1 MSKSLPLALLFLAAC
16 AASTSASAVEGTPVE
31 GCVELSESHQGMR
44 HGSQFLLV
52 KDGDAHYRV
61 GFGKTCSALT
71 LASKVTI
78 TTEGTANRLCATG
91 TTVASKRARCA
102 VRTVE
107 AIDAETFDRYDRRG

>member
-1 MSKSLPLALLFLAAC
+1 MSKSLPLALLLLAAC

-61 GFGKTCSALT
+61 GFGKSCSALT
-71 LASKVTI
+71 LAGNVSIETD
-78 TTEGTANRLCATG
+78 GQANRLCATG
-91 TTVASKRARCA
+91 TKVSGKRASCT

-107 AIDAETFDRYDRRG
+107 AIDADLFNRYKRRR

>member
-1 MSKSLPLALLFLAAC
+1 MSKSIPLALLLLAAC

-61 GFGKTCSALT
+61 GFGKSCSALS
-71 LASKVTI
+71 LASSFEIETD
-78 TTEGTANRLCATG
+78 GQANQLCATG
-91 TTVASKRARCA
+91 TVVESKRGSCD

-107 AIDAETFDRYDRRG
+107 QIDADTFNRYKRRG